1 MPSAMPS
8 VTAASDARLIPAQRS
23 RRRSQGE
30 PTAPLGSLTQRS
42 EHTRA
47 TCHECGGTQL
57 TRLQMRLTD
66 GTDVMFSSCHRCES
80 RRWDAGG
87 VELSMESVL
96 ARTRKT
102 A

>member
-8 VTAASDARLIPAQRS
+8 VTAKTGRIVPAQRS

-30 PTAPLGSLTQRS
+30 PMGPLGSLTQRS
-42 EHTRA
+42 EHTQA
-47 TCHECGGTQL
+47 CCNECGGTQV

-66 GTDVMFSSCHRCES
+66 GTDVMFTSCHRCEA
-80 RRWDAGG
+80 RRWDADG

>member
-1 MPSAMPS
+1 MSS
-8 VTAASDARLIPAQRS
+8 ITASKARLVPAQRS
-23 RRRSQGE
+23 RRRAQGE
-30 PTAPLGSLTQRS
+30 PMAPLGSLTQRS
-42 EHTRA
+42 EHA
-47 TCHECGGTQL
+47 QACCNECGGTQV

-66 GTDVMFSSCHRCES
+66 GTEVMFTSCHRCEA
-80 RRWDAGG
+80 RRWDAEG